1 MSSTCPDLAGQD
13 EEPGHREDDAQN
25 QVNPAPTA
33 GAEFVNAVRGDHVES
48 PLTIAARPWKNWN
61 TPTIASMTPAKR
73 VKPVAHGFLV
83 PDPIGR
89 FIVAIQLGVRAG
101 GSQGPV
107 VKSSVSAWYLSLPHL
122 WAVSYTHL
130 RAHETVLDL
139 VCRLLLE

>member
-1 MSSTCPDLAGQD
+1 MFVGHWADLTD
-13 EEPGHREDDAQN
+13 TRMP
-25 QVNPAPTA
+25 PTA
-33 GAEFVNAVRGDHVES
+33 IIIHHPPVNSQIQLSPGGECVTIVVFMFEGRPERFRARIIPTDASPTHGLAEPRFLAFIRHVPAGILS
-48 PLTIAARPWKNWN
+48 
-61 TPTIASMTPAKR
+61 TP
-73 VKPVAHGFLV
+73 
-83 PDPIGR
+83 
-89 FIVAIQLGVRAG
+89 IVAIQLGVRAG